1 LINVPALFVIRKPDQ
16 YCHFGIAAGMTALD
30 VDRNKSARR
39 QPGRMFPAKLC
50 GKPET
55 PPGLR
60 FGGLIPAYVEMCIK
74 TSTARGNESKTVN
87 FKASLELRHSNF
99 MESKACFGRF
109 KNGVT
114 M

>member
-1 LINVPALFVIRKPDQ
+1 
-16 YCHFGIAAGMTALD
+16 MTALD
-30 VDRNKSARR
+30 VGRNKFARR

-74 TSTARGNESKTVN
+74 TSTVRGNESKIAS
-87 FKASLELRHSNF
+87 FKASFELRHSHF